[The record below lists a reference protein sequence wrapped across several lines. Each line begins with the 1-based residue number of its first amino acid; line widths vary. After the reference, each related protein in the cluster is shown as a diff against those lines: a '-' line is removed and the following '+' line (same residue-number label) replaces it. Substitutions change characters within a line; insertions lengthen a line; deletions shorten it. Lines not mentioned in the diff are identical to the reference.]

1 MSQDATLREAIAALG
16 TKLGPE
22 VLSECMALYRGM
34 HCGASAPPAPTAAD
48 CEYGAH
54 PRQRVDVYT
63 PPSRSA
69 GAARPVLVWV
79 HGGGF
84 VRGEKRSPDHP
95 FNAHVGAFAA
105 RAGWVGV
112 VMNYRLAPEFGW
124 PAGGE
129 DVGAVVDWLQLHA
142 ADYGGDAHNLFLA
155 GTSAGAIH
163 IATHLHL
170 RGNSHGA
177 RGAVLLSGLYGATPL
192 EGADRLYYGNDE
204 SLHAARFP
212 LPGVVSSDLP
222 LLIACAEFD
231 PTRFQ
236 VEWLSVLSELRN
248 KRRRLPRAHFASGHN
263 HYTLAMHI
271 GTADTRLSDEIV
283 QFVRE
288 HTADSRAASA
298 AVGS

>member
-1 MSQDATLREAIAALG
+1 MSQHPALRSAIATLG

-22 VLSECMALYRGM
+22 VLSECMSLYRGM
-34 HCGASAPPAPTAAD
+34 HSGASAPPAPTAAD

-54 PRQRVDVYT
+54 ARQRADVYA
-63 PPSRSA
+63 PASSR
-69 GAARPVLVWV
+69 GGARPVLVWV

-84 VRGEKRSPDHP
+84 VRGEKRSPAHP

-129 DVGAVVDWLQLHA
+129 DVGAVVDWLQRHA
-142 ADYGGDAHNLFLA
+142 SSYGGDANSIFLA
-155 GTSAGAIH
+155 GTSAGATH

-170 RGNSHGA
+170 RGKAHGA

-192 EGADRLYYGNDE
+192 EGADRLYYGDDE

-212 LPGVVSSDLP
+212 LPGVVNSDLP
-222 LLIACAEFD
+222 LLIACAELD
-231 PTRFQ
+231 PSRFQ
-236 VEWLSVLSELRN
+236 AEWLSVLGEARN
-248 KRRRLPRAHFASGHN
+248 KRGRVPRAHFASGHN

-271 GTADTRLSDEIV
+271 GTTDTRLSDEIV
-283 QFVRE
+283 EFVQE
-288 HTADSRAASA
+288 HAADSRAASA